1 MQELIDR
8 LAEEHGTVAFAPH
21 LTVCGVPGD
30 LAVLDAAAA
39 YVRECG
45 LLPLKV
51 AKTAVTSGH
60 YAVPRCLH
68 RDRG

>member
-1 MQELIDR
+1 M
-8 LAEEHGTVAFAPH
+8 TFAPH

-45 LLPLKV
+45 LLPLGVGKAAASALKIRSV
-51 AKTAVTSGH
+51 DREM
-60 YAVPRCLH
+60 RC
-68 RDRG
+68 R